1 MGILLEIA
9 ANSINSCIAAQQ
21 NGADRIELF
30 ENLPEGGC
38 TPSYGMLQMVKE
50 KIDIPVYAMIRPR
63 GGDFLYNDDE
73 FEIMQRD
80 VEICRQLNYKG
91 IVFGILDAD
100 GNVDIERCKA
110 LLALAGDMKATF
122 HRAFDRAKDLH
133 KSAAEIANLGF
144 ERILTSGGEADVV
157 KGKEIIRALQKQFGK
172 DIIIMPGCGVTADN
186 AKTIADYC
194 GVTEIHATAKGQVRS
209 AMQFQK
215 PGFTDSRY
223 ESEAKAIAAIR
234 AALQ

>member
-1 MGILLEIA
+1 MGIILEIA

-21 NGADRIELF
+21 NGANRIELF

-38 TPSYGMLQMVKE
+38 TPSYGMLQLVKE
-50 KIDIPVYAMIRPR
+50 KIGIPVYAMIRPR

-91 IVFGILDAD
+91 VVFGILDAY
-100 GNVDIERCKA
+100 GNVDMERCKA

-122 HRAFDRAKDLH
+122 HRAFDRARDLH
-133 KSAAEIANLGF
+133 KSAAQIADLGF

-157 KGKEIIRALQKQFGK
+157 KGKEVIRSLHQQFGK
-172 DIIIMPGCGVTADN
+172 DIIIMPGCGITAGN
-186 AKTIADYC
+186 AKIIADYC
-194 GVTEIHATAKGQVRS
+194 GVAEIHATAKGQVQS